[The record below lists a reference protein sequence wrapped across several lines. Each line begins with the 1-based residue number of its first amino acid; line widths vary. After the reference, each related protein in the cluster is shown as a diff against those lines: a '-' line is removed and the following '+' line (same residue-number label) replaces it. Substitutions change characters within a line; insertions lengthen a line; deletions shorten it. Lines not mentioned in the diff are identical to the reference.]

1 MHEDNGVYMDIF
13 GRSVTVQSEPWYNKG
28 VGQKHLGLLLEPF
41 GEGADYDVRTDPH
54 PIRNRAMLLSVF
66 SEELI
71 VRVVCSK
78 RQQTVVA
85 SRGRVLSDIIED
97 TTEPYEVYM
106 KATFDSDIYGDTTF
120 DPLSVDRILNCL
132 YQ

>member
-1 MHEDNGVYMDIF
+1 
-13 GRSVTVQSEPWYNKG
+13 
-28 VGQKHLGLLLEPF
+28 
-41 GEGADYDVRTDPH
+41 
-54 PIRNRAMLLSVF
+54 MLLSVF
-66 SEELI
+66 SEELVVRI
-71 VRVVCSK
+71 VYCK
-78 RQQTVVA
+78 RKQTVVA

-106 KATFDSDIYGDTTF
+106 KATFDPDIYGDTTF